1 VEAVL
6 FPSILALGGIMKNDS
21 KFISRETI
29 DGESI
34 VDGEL
39 TITPVSRVFA
49 VRLPYIN
56 FIWNRPH
63 IVRVEK
69 GDDVEE
75 IPVVNVTRMA
85 QLAVYGF
92 GVFIMAI
99 VLLIDRITSQD
110 VAAQ

>member
-1 VEAVL
+1 MNN
-6 FPSILALGGIMKNDS
+6 GS
-21 KFISRETI
+21 KLINRETI

-34 VDGEL
+34 EEGEL
-39 TITPVSRVFA
+39 TITPVSRVCT
-49 VRLPYIN
+49 VRLPYID

-69 GDDVEE
+69 GDDVQE

-92 GVFIMAI
+92 GAFIMAI
-99 VLLIDRITSQD
+99 VLLIDRITSQG